1 MSITY
6 LEPGG
11 ETSCTAGEVTV
22 RALADRGL
30 DGLRVTLSLP
40 DGVPFSGPSI
50 VRPDRV
56 VLPVLAGRIDV
67 HVTTETDAAVFG
79 PDARVRLL
87 VDVVSADGGFDQV
100 RSPEVDLSGLPGTPV
115 LRLDATRPGLLTI
128 RSIDLNGS
136 TNPGSTSPLTA
147 PESTGSAGSSSAD
160 VASIIESP
168 LVRLARSESRARVA
182 AVRAPEEQLRAFS
195 VVLDR
200 SASMVPHFRSGAV
213 SGVLSALVGLS
224 QVFGADSGL
233 PLWSGAL
240 PVRPYRA
247 DLAQES
253 LPDLL
258 AEVYERP
265 DSGFWLAPMLARV
278 PGSGPRT
285 VFVITDDCPP
295 DLPEL
300 AGADLVGADAQCRCH
315 LVMFGDDRGLDQRED
330 VLFTAVAVTGREP
343 VVEALSRAEEMRA
356 LVAALVRGS
365 TR

>member
-11 ETSCTAGEVTV
+11 ETSCATGEVTV
-22 RALADRGL
+22 RALAVRGL
-30 DGLRVTLSLP
+30 DGLRLTLSLP

-67 HVTTETDAAVFG
+67 TVTTETADAAFG

-100 RSPEVDLSGLPGTPV
+100 QSPEIDLSGLPGTPV
-115 LRLDATRPGLLTI
+115 LRIDATRPGLLTI
-128 RSIDLNGS
+128 RSIDLNE
-136 TNPGSTSPLTA
+136 STSPLTK
-147 PESTGSAGSSSAD
+147 PESVVPSGNS
-160 VASIIESP
+160 VAAVDSITESP

-200 SASMVPHFRSGAV
+200 SASMVPHFRSGAIT
-213 SGVLSALVGLS
+213 GVLSALVGLW
-224 QVFGADSGL
+224 QVFGADAGL
-233 PLWSGAL
+233 PVWSGGL
-240 PVRPYRA
+240 PARTYSA

-253 LPDLL
+253 LADLL
-258 AEVYERP
+258 AEIYEVP
-265 DSGFWLAPMLARV
+265 DSGFWLAPVLARL

-295 DLPEL
+295 DLPEI
-300 AGADLVGADAQCRCH
+300 AEADLVGADTQCCCH
-315 LVMFGDDRGLDQRED
+315 LVVFGDEPTPNQRQN
-330 VLFTAVAVTGREP
+330 VLFTAVSATERES
-343 VVEALSRAEEMRA
+343 VVESLSRAPEMRA
-356 LVAALVRGS
+356 MVAALVRGS